1 MKNLCAKTRKV
12 ESPYEIWKAADGWQ
26 WNVLKKYQA
35 DDNKLYARAF
45 CAVKS
50 PFTFGSW
57 EYGDTY
63 IKDIKENATL
73 FFKDVTNEKA

>member
-1 MKNLCAKTRKV
+1 MSNPCAKTRDV
-12 ESPYEIWKAADGWQ
+12 EHPYETWCSPDGTWE
-26 WNVLKKYQA
+26 WRVLKKWQSEEREA
-35 DDNKLYARAF
+35 TNPCARWF

-63 IKDIKENATL
+63 V
-73 FFKDVTNEKA
+73 KDVKSQARRVC